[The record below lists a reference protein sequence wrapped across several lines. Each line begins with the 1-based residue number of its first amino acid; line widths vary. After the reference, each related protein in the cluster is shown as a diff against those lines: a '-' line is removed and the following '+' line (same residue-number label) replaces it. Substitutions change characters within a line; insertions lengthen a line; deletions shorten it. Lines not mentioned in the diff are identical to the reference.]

1 MNTTTMSAS
10 TWGLLITLG
19 TIWGASFLGMRI
31 MLDEISVFQTVL
43 HRVFW
48 GAAALWIVIAL
59 RRPNLPR
66 NPKTWAALATMG
78 LLNNVIPFSLLS
90 FGQLTVETGLT
101 GILNAATAIWGVLI
115 AALVFKDERLTP
127 RRITGVTIGFL
138 GVATAI
144 GLTSV
149 LTFDPRSIAQLTI
162 IAATVSYGCA
172 GSWARATLSGVSPLV
187 SSAGMLTGSALI
199 MLPLTLAID
208 GSIPLDLEPRTWAA
222 IAYVSLLSTALA
234 YLLYYRILARTGAG
248 NLLLVTLLVA
258 PVAIGLGTTIRSET
272 LAPSAYAGF
281 ALLAL
286 GLVILDGRKGHALA
300 KSLTR

>member
-127 RRITGVTIGFL
+127 RRIAGVTIGFL

-149 LTFDPRSIAQLTI
+149 LTFDPRSIAQLAI

-187 SSAGMLTGSALI
+187 SSAGMLTGSTLI

-286 GLVILDGRKGHALA
+286 GLVILDGRAGHALA

>member
-31 MLDEISVFQTVL
+31 MLDEITVFQTVV

-48 GAAALWIVIAL
+48 GAAALWIVIAI

-66 NPKTWAALATMG
+66 NPKTWAALLVMG

-127 RRITGVTIGFL
+127 RRIAGVTIGFF

-149 LTFDPRSIAQLTI
+149 LTFDPRSIAQLAI

-172 GSWARATLSGVSPLV
+172 GSWARSTLNGVSPLV
-187 SSAGMLTGSALI
+187 SSAGMLTGSTLI
-199 MLPLTLAID
+199 MLPLTYAID
-208 GSIPLDLEPRTWAA
+208 GAIPLDLEPRTWAA

-234 YLLYYRILARTGAG
+234 YLLYYRILARAGAG

-258 PVAIGLGTTIRSET
+258 PVAIALGATIRGEA
-272 LAPSAYAGF
+272 LGPSAYAGF

-286 GLVILDGRKGHALA
+286 GLIILDGRAGHAFA

>member
-1 MNTTTMSAS
+1 
-10 TWGLLITLG
+10 
-19 TIWGASFLGMRI
+19 
-31 MLDEISVFQTVL
+31 
-43 HRVFW
+43 
-48 GAAALWIVIAL
+48 
-59 RRPNLPR
+59 
-66 NPKTWAALATMG
+66 MG

-115 AALVFKDERLTP
+115 AALVFKDERHTP
-127 RRITGVTIGFL
+127 RRIAGVTIGFF

-149 LTFDPRSIAQLTI
+149 LTFDPRSIAQLAI

-172 GSWARATLSGVSPLV
+172 GSWARATLNGVSPLV
-187 SSAGMLTGSALI
+187 SSAGMLTGSTLI
-199 MLPLTLAID
+199 MLPLTYAID
-208 GSIPLDLEPRTWAA
+208 GAIPLDLEPRTWAA

-234 YLLYYRILARTGAG
+234 YLLYYRILARAGAG

-258 PVAIGLGTTIRSET
+258 PVAIALGATIRGEA
-272 LAPSAYAGF
+272 LGPSAYAGF

-286 GLVILDGRKGHALA
+286 GLIILDGRAGHAFA
-300 KSLTR
+300 KSLMR

>member
-1 MNTTTMSAS
+1 MNTTTLSAS
-10 TWGLLITLG
+10 TWGLLFTLG

-31 MLDEISVFQTVL
+31 MLDEISVFHAVV
-43 HRVFW
+43 HRVLW
-48 GAAALWIVIAL
+48 GALVLWGVIAIV
-59 RRPNLPR
+59 RPTLPR
-66 NPKTWAALATMG
+66 DPKIWGALAVMG

-115 AALVFKDERLTP
+115 AALVFADERLST
-127 RRITGVTIGFL
+127 RRVVGVTLGFL

-149 LTFDPRSIAQLTI
+149 LALDPRSIAQLAIIGATI
-162 IAATVSYGCA
+162 SYGCA
-172 GSWARATLSGVSPLV
+172 GSWARATLKGVSPLV
-187 SSAGMLTGSALI
+187 SSAGMLTGSTLI
-199 MLPLTLAID
+199 MLPLATFIE
-208 GSIPLDLEPRTWAA
+208 GPTPFDLEPRTWAA
-222 IAYVSLLSTALA
+222 IAYVSIFSTALA

-258 PVAIGLGTTIRSET
+258 PVAILLGAIVRGET
-272 LAPSAYAGF
+272 LPPSAYAGF

-286 GLVILDGRKGHALA
+286 GLIILDGRAGHAIR
-300 KSLTR
+300 KSIAP